1 MSKETKD
8 PSHENNLSQP
18 LNAMSIHAI
27 TTHDDERNHNHAN
40 TSSHNVLE
48 PESIY
53 SPRQVDGHMSTTLES
68 LPPWDTS
75 DGFRRYSSAAESS
88 TSNQDGSPA
97 STSSVT
103 QMNSSSPSATR
114 YAQDIPL
121 SLAERRQRNKAASA
135 KYRAKKHAVTA
146 QMSNRINEL
155 TASNARLQRDLDDA
169 QRENQKLKDKCEDLR
184 RQLGGKYHLGMPDS
198 PQDGKKRKALEGT
211 RTTST
216 SAPPNLPSRSKSIK
230 GKSKK

>member
-1 MSKETKD
+1 
-8 PSHENNLSQP
+8 
-18 LNAMSIHAI
+18 MSIHAI
-27 TTHDDERNHNHAN
+27 TTHDDERNHAHAN
-40 TSSHNVLE
+40 TSSHNNTLE
-48 PESIY
+48 PDNIY
-53 SPRQVDGHMSTTLES
+53 SPRQVDGHMSTMSDS

-88 TSNQDGSPA
+88 TSNQDNSPA
-97 STSSVT
+97 STPSVT
-103 QMNSSSPSATR
+103 QMTSSSPSATR

-146 QMSNRINEL
+146 QMSSKIDEL
-155 TASNARLQRDLDDA
+155 TASNAQLQRELDDA
-169 QRENQKLKDKCEDLR
+169 HMENRKLKDRCEDLR
-184 RQLGGKYHLGMPDS
+184 RQLGAKYHGMLDS
-198 PQDGKKRKALEGT
+198 PQDGKKRKGLEGT

-230 GKSKK
+230 SKSKK